1 MSGFFDSIN
10 SRVSL
15 RDRMRILSVLMVV
28 PVAITGWLLYRSH
41 MEVVDFARSEEA
53 GAHYIAAAWPAL
65 AAGAAG
71 SDLSAA
77 QIETLKIEANRNTRM
92 IAAGAAQGVIA
103 AGSQDLLKEAAALIA
118 EVTDKSKL
126 ILDPD
131 LDSYYM
137 MDAVTTRLPAAVVS
151 ARALY
156 DARDAGDVARQ
167 LAATRFADAA
177 AAVADSLKKSG
188 DYQADKALAP
198 ETAKAAADFSRTADA
213 FGTAPDST
221 TFGALI
227 GAATA
232 LFEPANSDLAA
243 MQKLRG
249 DRAMGRMTAQFV
261 LVGFVLLLALGLC
274 VVITNGLGRRLTVL
288 SGIIQKLARGEAIGA
303 IPYHDDRFETGAIA
317 TGLKAFA
324 DANQDAV
331 RFRQEQDRAAQSA
344 VIARR
349 DAMLTMAEQFE
360 SSVLGIVEHLDATA
374 RTLGGTADDLYRD
387 ADQTRQST
395 VAVAQSIDEATG
407 NIQSVA
413 GATEEMS
420 ASSKAIADQAAHA
433 ADAAQNAAS
442 MASDTHAKVT
452 AMLDASERIGASI
465 GLITQITSQTNL
477 LALNATIEAARAG
490 EAGRGFNV
498 VATEVKALASQTAR
512 ATAEISEQVKSV
524 QDATRQASSAMNA
537 IADLVLSL
545 RDISNGISESVIEQT
560 AAVAEI
566 SRSTLD
572 VADSTA
578 RINHTVAE
586 VSETAGRAGDGA
598 RLARE
603 ETHRLSE
610 QSQTLKAMAVDFLKT
625 VRAA

>member
-1 MSGFFDSIN
+1 MSGFIDSIN
-10 SRVSL
+10 ARVSL
-15 RDRMRILSVLMVV
+15 RNRMRILSVLMVV

-65 AAGAAG
+65 AAGATDSG
-71 SDLSAA
+71 LSNA
-77 QIETLKIEANRNTRM
+77 QIETLKKEAGRNSRM
-92 IAAGAAQGVIA
+92 LPADAAQSVAAASGQELLKGAA
-103 AGSQDLLKEAAALIA
+103 SLIA

-156 DARDAGDVARQ
+156 DAKDAGDIARQ
-167 LAATRFADAA
+167 LAATRFTDTAA
-177 AAVADSLKKSG
+177 ALTDSLKKSG
-188 DYQADKALAP
+188 DYQSDKALTPA
-198 ETAKAAADFSRTADA
+198 TARAAADFSRAADA
-213 FGTAPDST
+213 FGVAPDGASY
-221 TFGALI
+221 GALVA
-227 GAATA
+227 AATA
-232 LFEPANSDLAA
+232 LFERANSDLAA
-243 MQKLRG
+243 MQKSRG
-249 DRAMGRMTAQFV
+249 DKAIGRMTGQFA
-261 LVGFVLLLALGLC
+261 LIGFVLLLALGLC

-288 SGIIQKLARGEAIGA
+288 SGIIQKLARGEATGE

-317 TGLKAFA
+317 AGLKAFA
-324 DANQDAV
+324 DANQDAA
-331 RFRQEQDRAAQSA
+331 RFREDQNRAAQSA

-349 DAMLTMAEQFE
+349 DAMLAMAEQFE

-374 RTLGGTADDLYRD
+374 RTLGGTADNLHRD

-395 VAVAQSIDEATG
+395 VMVAQSIEEATG

-420 ASSKAIADQAAHA
+420 ASSKAIADQATHA
-433 ADAAQNAAS
+433 AEAAQNAAN
-442 MASDTHAKVT
+442 MAGDTHAKVT

-537 IADLVLSL
+537 IADLVMSL

-578 RINHTVAE
+578 RINDTVAE

-610 QSQTLKAMAVDFLKT
+610 QSQALKAMAVDFLKT

>member
-1 MSGFFDSIN
+1 MSGLFDSIN
-10 SRVSL
+10 ARVSL
-15 RDRMRILSVLMVV
+15 RDRMRILSILMVV

-41 MEVVDFARSEEA
+41 MEVVDFARSEET

-65 AAGAAG
+65 AAGATDTG
-71 SDLSAA
+71 LSAA
-77 QIETLKIEANRNTRM
+77 QIETLKAEATRNARM
-92 IAAGAAQGVIA
+92 LSPEKAQSVTAASGP
-103 AGSQDLLKEAAALIA
+103 DLLKSAAALIA

-137 MDAVTTRLPAAVVS
+137 MDAVTTRLPATVLS

-156 DARDAGDVARQ
+156 DAKDSGEVARQ

-177 AAVADSLKKSG
+177 AGVADSLKKSG
-188 DYQADKALAP
+188 DYQADKSLSPA
-198 ETAKAAADFSRTADA
+198 TADA
-213 FGTAPDST
+213 LAGFTQTAGAFGAAPDSGT
-221 TFGALI
+221 YAALI
-227 GAATA
+227 TATTA
-232 LFEPANSDLAA
+232 LFEPANGDLAA

-249 DRAMGRMTAQFV
+249 DKAMGRMIAQFAV
-261 LVGFVLLLALGLC
+261 IGFVLLLALGLC
-274 VVITNGLGRRLTVL
+274 VVITNGLSRRLTVL
-288 SGIIQKLARGEAIGA
+288 SGIIQKLARGEATGD
-303 IPYHDDRFETGAIA
+303 IPYHNDRFETGAIA
-317 TGLKAFA
+317 AGLKAFA
-324 DANQDAV
+324 DANRDAT
-331 RFRQEQDRAAQSA
+331 RLREEQDRAGQGAA
-344 VIARR
+344 IARR
-349 DAMLTMAEQFE
+349 DAMLAMAEQFE
-360 SSVLGIVEHLDATA
+360 SSVLAVVDHLDATA
-374 RTLGGTADDLYRD
+374 RTLGGTADELHRD
-387 ADQTRQST
+387 ADQTRKST
-395 VAVAQSIDEATG
+395 IAVAQSIDEATG

-442 MASDTHAKVT
+442 MANETHARVT
-452 AMLDASERIGASI
+452 AMLEASERIGASI
-465 GLITQITSQTNL
+465 GLITEITSQTNL

-498 VATEVKALASQTAR
+498 VATEVKALANQTAR

-524 QDATRQASSAMNA
+524 QDATRHASNAMNA
-537 IADLVLSL
+537 IADLVMSL
-545 RDISNGISESVIEQT
+545 RDISNGISESVIQQT
-560 AAVAEI
+560 SAVAEI

-578 RINHTVAE
+578 RINQTVAE

-610 QSQTLKAMAVDFLKT
+610 QSQTLKTMAMDFLKT
-625 VRAA
+625 VRTA